1 MILCPRRGRPY
12 RPASIRALPART
24 ATNGRGKTP
33 DGRAPRKPPA
43 EPIVKLGQIAHNGI
57 CASMFGLLERG
68 ASLRP
73 KIARGLRGEVLIRF
87 TEDFAP
93 IRIRFER
100 GLITVEDMREGDEAD
115 ADLVIT
121 GSLVDIVQLA
131 SAPLIGGVPK
141 PTTKTGRA
149 ALARVAVRQV
159 RIEGSPLLAR
169 RLLKLLEI

>member
-1 MILCPRRGRPY
+1 MPAPGGSQPRA
-12 RPASIRALPART
+12 ASIRGLPART
-24 ATNGRGKTP
+24 ATNGRGEARSRRP
-33 DGRAPRKPPA
+33 PRKPPA
-43 EPIVKLGQIAHNGI
+43 EPTVKLGQIAHNGI

-68 ASLRP
+68 AGLRP
-73 KIARGLRGEVLIRF
+73 KVARGLRGDVVLRF

-93 IRIRFER
+93 IRIQFD
-100 GLITVEDMREGDEAD
+100 GGAILVEDVRDGDEPD

-149 ALARVAVRQV
+149 ALARMAVRQV